1 MDKQQQ
7 KSTKVKSRSLGT
19 DKRAYNRKILIGSI
33 IATLVAGTPFV
44 FYMHEY
50 VPDTKEWDTIFGV
63 YNSQLY
69 ESANVA
75 MWVLMMKIIPL
86 ILTLIWFFT
95 CKHWWY
101 HALLVPIVMFS
112 FQIAS
117 AIKSDTEPMDESS
130 HIVYLLPIMAIVFPS
145 IYLIRAKMFNKV
157 NDHDKTMEELE
168 EEFMIK
174 PKTFWGKIKQYF

>member
-1 MDKQQQ
+1 MDRVQHKLA
-7 KSTKVKSRSLGT
+7 KTKLKSLGT
-19 DKRAYNRKILIGSI
+19 DKKAYNRKILIGSI
-33 IATLVAGTPFV
+33 TATLIAATPFL

-50 VPDTKEWDTIFGV
+50 VPDTKEWETVFGT

-86 ILTLIWFFT
+86 MLALIWFFT

-101 HALLVPIVMFS
+101 HALLVPILMFS

-117 AIKSDTEPMDESS
+117 AIKSDIRPMDESS

-145 IYLIRAKMFNKV
+145 IYLIRAKMFNKI
-157 NDHDKTMEELE
+157 NDHDKTMAELE

-174 PKTFWGKIKQYF
+174 PKTLWGKVSQYF